1 MARTVMV
8 ILLVAF
14 VLALVGCSGAKQCKK
29 ENMDLRARIDSL
41 NGEYQ
46 KAAQLQR
53 EQSEKMKA
61 AMQAEID
68 AKQVTIQE
76 LEGKLTVTM
85 VETMLFDS
93 GKAVV
98 TKNGVESLKKV
109 AEVLKTTTDQNVVV
123 AGYTD
128 SKPIGNNLSG
138 VYATNWEL
146 SAARAIAVVR
156 ILKEAGVDPT
166 ALGAMGYGEFRP
178 VADNGTP
185 EGRAQNRRMEIVLM
199 PRPKRS

>member
-1 MARTVMV
+1 MTRMVMAL
-8 ILLVAF
+8 ILVAF
-14 VLALVGCSGAKQCKK
+14 VLALTGCSGAKQCKK

-46 KAAQLQR
+46 KAAQIQR
-53 EQSEKMKA
+53 EQAAQMQA

-85 VETMLFDS
+85 VETILFDS
-93 GKAVV
+93 GKAIV
-98 TKNGVESLKKV
+98 KKDGVGALKKV

-128 SKPIGNNLSG
+128 NKPIGDKLSG
-138 VYATNWEL
+138 VYPSNWEL
-146 SAARAIAVVR
+146 SAARAIAVVQ
-156 ILKEAGVDPT
+156 ILKEAGVDPKV
-166 ALGAMGYGEFRP
+166 LGAMGYGEFRP
-178 VADNGTP
+178 VADNSTP
-185 EGRAQNRRMEIVLM
+185 EGRAQNRRMEIILM
-199 PRPKRS
+199 SKRM

>member
-1 MARTVMV
+1 MARTVM
-8 ILLVAF
+8 LVVLAAF
-14 VLALVGCSGAKQCKK
+14 VLALTGCSGAKQCKQ

-46 KAAQLQR
+46 KSAQLQR

-61 AMQAEID
+61 AMQTEID

-85 VETMLFDS
+85 VETLLFES

-98 TKNGVESLKKV
+98 KKDGVESLQRV
-109 AEVLKTTTDQNVVV
+109 AEVLKTTTDQNVIV

-128 SKPIGNNLSG
+128 SKPIGDKLVG
-138 VYATNWEL
+138 IYASNWEL
-146 SAARAIAVVR
+146 SAARAIAVVK
-156 ILKEAGVDPT
+156 ILKEAGVDP
-166 ALGAMGYGEFRP
+166 AVLGAMGYGEFRP
-178 VADNGTP
+178 VADNSTP

-199 PRPKRS
+199 AKR

>member
-8 ILLVAF
+8 ILMAAF

-93 GKAVV
+93 GKAIV

-128 SKPIGNNLSG
+128 NKPIGDKLTG
-138 VYATNWEL
+138 VYASNWEL
-146 SAARAIAVVR
+146 SAARAIAVVK
-156 ILKEAGVDPT
+156 ILKDAGVDPEV
-166 ALGAMGYGEFRP
+166 LGAMGYGEFRP
-178 VADNGTP
+178 VADNSTP

-199 PRPKRS
+199 PKRR